1 MEKVT
6 TKKLALYTGRTHPAL
21 AEEVAT
27 HLGQGLG
34 DPNIVEFSN
43 GEIRPRFA
51 QSVRG
56 ADVFIMQSH
65 YGVDGRSVNDSIMEQ
80 LTMIDAAS
88 RASAKRITAVCP
100 FYGYARQDRKA
111 EGREPITARL
121 VADMFKAAGAKRID
135 AQSSDTDR
143 VRTLAWKKG
152 RTTHVW
158 LANLRDETV
167 EVKLRGLGKGK
178 ASLMM
183 LDEESFEQA
192 ARDPDFKDKAAPF
205 TGTSVTLAPF
215 AMARLDVT
223 G

>member
-1 MEKVT
+1 LGYLSQVAAGGLEAVT
-6 TKKLALYTGRTHPAL
+6 MASPVG
-21 AEEVAT
+21 EF
-27 HLGQGLG
+27 G
-34 DPNIVEFSN
+34 IVY
-43 GEIRPRFA
+43 RKQKYPQPWYDTA
-51 QSVRG
+51 RG
-56 ADVFIMQSH
+56 AKVYPVYHVIR
-65 YGVDGRSVNDSIMEQ
+65 GI
-80 LTMIDAAS
+80 AA
-88 RASAKRITAVCP
+88 
-100 FYGYARQDRKA
+100 
-111 EGREPITARL
+111 
-121 VADMFKAAGAKRID
+121 AAGAKRID

-192 ARDPDFKDKAAPF
+192 ARDPDFTDKAAPF
-205 TGTSVTLAPF
+205 TGTTVTLAPF